1 MDQQLAVFKGR
12 RYLNLQGVRGSPV
25 LANDELQSGPH
36 GVDGSHLDIDEIKR
50 KGLAANNVFGD
61 LGRDFRRFFRPGHTD
76 HAVWIK
82 RLLQLDQVGSELSTA
97 CHESMD
103 RVEGLGGKF
112 RIPTVRLD
120 DFGEEDAFGE

>member
-50 KGLAANNVFGD
+50 KGLAANNVFVTSVGT
-61 LGRDFRRFFRPGHTD
+61 FAAFFGQD
-76 HAVWIK
+76 
-82 RLLQLDQVGSELSTA
+82 TA
-97 CHESMD
+97 
-103 RVEGLGGKF
+103 
-112 RIPTVRLD
+112 
-120 DFGEEDAFGE
+120 